1 MESLIS
7 EIAEVVGSLSLHS
20 KQQRKPKSELIE
32 RLLNVISG
40 LTKYSDSKDTELDLQ
55 RIKETEAIRLLEK
68 FKNIARSQKGVID
81 QMSEERDA
89 LKKQQVLKST
99 TESKGVNTT
108 MLYSDFELQTKRV
121 EHDAAMIASLQEQIQ
136 LKEEENVRLK
146 AKLKKADR
154 MNKKYK
160 TMVDRSNEIMK
171 AQESLMNGLDSLRSG
186 GSIGS
191 SDHVGGVYRLSGP
204 TSPYMLDPA
213 SIEFDTMEGNE
224 NDRGEEVVL
233 IHSGNHPPLGVGQI
247 ASSNIENQKNNDN
260 SNKDSMSFIQVS
272 GRDWKAAPPLPR
284 HHVSTSPIS
293 HDHDDDRRQETL
305 SPEARTRY
313 PLMTTSSTHSTYKNS
328 RYSAREHED
337 RVRLSDDGYEA
348 MVATDVPED
357 ASSSTSTIEN
367 DNDSSATDVLHADI
381 VSTTASD
388 ARAGADEHED
398 DNVNRADVLELS
410 RNSSVTQ
417 SSEVDKSIDRPEL
430 GNLFEDL
437 EDVVG
442 LDDSFSLIQ
451 RFYNPA

>member
-1 MESLIS
+1 M
-7 EIAEVVGSLSLHS
+7 
-20 KQQRKPKSELIE
+20 
-32 RLLNVISG
+32 
-40 LTKYSDSKDTELDLQ
+40 
-55 RIKETEAIRLLEK
+55 
-68 FKNIARSQKGVID
+68 
-81 QMSEERDA
+81 
-89 LKKQQVLKST
+89 
-99 TESKGVNTT
+99 
-108 MLYSDFELQTKRV
+108 
-121 EHDAAMIASLQEQIQ
+121 
-136 LKEEENVRLK
+136 KEEENVRLK

-204 TSPYMLDPA
+204 TSPYVLDPA
-213 SIEFDTMEGNE
+213 SIEFDTMEGHE
-224 NDRGEEVVL
+224 NDRDEEVVL
-233 IHSGNHPPLGVGQI
+233 IHSDNHPPLDVGQI

-260 SNKDSMSFIQVS
+260 NNKNSMSFIQVS

-293 HDHDDDRRQETL
+293 HDHDDDRRQEML

-313 PLMTTSSTHSTYKNS
+313 PLMTTSSAHSTSKNS
-328 RYSAREHED
+328 RYSAHEHED

-348 MVATDVPED
+348 MVATDVLED

-367 DNDSSATDVLHADI
+367 DNDSATTDVLHADI